1 MKAKNRLEREV
12 EKIKTQLLL
21 LSAQVEN
28 SIAQAMEALEK
39 RDRNLALTVI
49 ERDSEI
55 DQAEVDL
62 EEECLKILALHQ
74 PVASDLRFMVAVL
87 KINNDLERIGD
98 LAANIAERT
107 IFQIDKGCIEIPFP
121 YREMASKAQWMVRS
135 ALDAF
140 VKLSPALAQR
150 VREADDAVDA
160 IHKNMY
166 AKILAK
172 LKETPDQ
179 AEALVSLIGLSRAL
193 ERMADQATNIAEDVI
208 YLVEGDIVRHHSFEK
223 GPSR

>member
-21 LSAQVEN
+21 LSAKVES

-39 RDRNLALTVI
+39 RDRDLAIAVI
-49 ERDSEI
+49 ENDAEI

-107 IFQIDKGCIEIPFP
+107 VFQIDNGCIEIPFP

-140 VKLSPALAQR
+140 VKLSPALAQK

-172 LKETPDQ
+172 LKENPDK
-179 AEALVSLIGLSRAL
+179 ADVLVSLIGLSRAL

-208 YLVEGDIVRHHSFEK
+208 YLVEGEIVRHHSFEK
-223 GPSR
+223 GSSQ